1 MKIDVYDNAC
11 EVAKASSLTADNP
24 GDLDG
29 NCITDANDL
38 AEFASKWLTN
48 NGLTEPIP
56 KP

>member
-48 NGLTEPIP
+48 NGLTAPIP